1 MELEKRLRNRKDM
14 EAELLSLTA
23 SMSDVLHVGH
33 AEAQQLAEAIQLTAT
48 EAEQVCLSL
57 LGHMAHSADKV
68 LCYCLWRLL
77 HRYPNEFG
85 T

>member
-33 AEAQQLAEAIQLTAT
+33 SEAQQLAEAVQYTAT
-48 EAEQVCLSL
+48 EAEQVP
-57 LGHMAHSADKV
+57 
-68 LCYCLWRLL
+68 LCFLCD
-77 HRYPNEFG
+77 
-85 T
+85 TAVSI